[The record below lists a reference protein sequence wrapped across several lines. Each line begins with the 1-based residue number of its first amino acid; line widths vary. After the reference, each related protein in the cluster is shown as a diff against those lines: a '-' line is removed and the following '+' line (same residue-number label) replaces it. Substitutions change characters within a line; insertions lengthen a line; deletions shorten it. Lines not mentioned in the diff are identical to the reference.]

1 MLPEKY
7 YLIFDY
13 QPMEL
18 LGVNGLFTNLR
29 VDRYSLPEGF
39 YKYSIREG
47 DDDPFSTVEKDVWVN
62 HMGDFICKKE
72 LDLNGQDE
80 YDLFDDYSFTDEAV
94 DLDKFFGVDIKQKI
108 ACELESFYYDFDTYD
123 YHDQVPAGA
132 SREDVIEGI
141 KDGLADKAYVKGMI
155 QFFENVLS
163 DNKDEDRLD
172 DASIQKIHAF
182 IGVLSEINSH
192 NRDAL
197 DIIVESATKIR
208 DEQAQKAQGKEPEIQ

>member
-47 DDDPFSTVEKDVWVN
+47 DDNPFSAVGNQVIVN
-62 HMGDFICKKE
+62 HMGDFICKTE

-80 YDLFDDYSFTDEAV
+80 YDLFDDYSFTDDVV
-94 DLDKFFGVDIKQKI
+94 DLDEFFGVDIKHKI

-123 YHDQVPAGA
+123 YHDKVPAGA
-132 SREDVIEGI
+132 SREDVIDGI
-141 KDGLADKAYVKGMI
+141 RDGLADKAYVKDMI
-155 QFFENVLS
+155 NFFENVLS
-163 DNKDEDRLD
+163 DNKEEDTLD
-172 DASIQKIHAF
+172 DAAVQKIHAF
-182 IGVLSEINSH
+182 IGVLSEINYH

-197 DIIVESATKIR
+197 DFIVENAAKIR
-208 DEQAQKAQGKEPEIQ
+208 DEQAQKSQGQEPEI